1 MKEIGEYKTEVLAR
15 IADKQGRIRARRRSR
30 LSLVYPIALAFA
42 FLVLLFPGMP
52 GNPRTVSRPVGSD
65 FTYHEAGTSVHA
77 VAEYMA
83 QFLDAPSLPDA
94 DEASIGGSVLTDSSE
109 EMAGSEYHFFYVR
122 ILPVKDDPA
131 FGRRV
136 TLLLDR
142 ESQPLGQTALVSGN
156 GISIARW
163 QTGDGAYL
171 LFSAPGARK
180 GEVKPFF
187 PLLCELR
194 ADGKPIARRLTEET
208 LGIIEGSDEE
218 R

>member
-1 MKEIGEYKTEVLAR
+1 MKEIAQYKEEVLAR
-15 IADKQGRIRARRRSR
+15 IANEQGRIRAQRRSR
-30 LSLVYPIALAFA
+30 LTLVYPFALAFA
-42 FLVLLFPGMP
+42 FLILLFPGMP
-52 GNPRTVSRPVGSD
+52 GSPRTVSRPVGSD
-65 FTYHEAGTSVHA
+65 YTYHEMGTSVHE
-77 VAEYMA
+77 VAEYKS
-83 QFLDAPSLPDA
+83 LDAPSLPDA

-109 EMAGSEYHFFYVR
+109 EMAGSEYHFFDVR

-180 GEVKPFF
+180 GEAKPFF

-194 ADGKPIARRLTEET
+194 TDGKPIARRLTEET
-208 LGIIEGSDEE
+208 LGIIEDSDEE

>member
-42 FLVLLFPGMP
+42 FLVLLVPGMP
-52 GNPRTVSRPVGSD
+52 GNPRTVSRPVDSD
-65 FTYHEAGTSVHA
+65 FTYHEAGTSVHE
-77 VAEYMA
+77 VAEYKS
-83 QFLDAPSLPDA
+83 LDAPSLPDT

-109 EMAGSEYHFFYVR
+109 EMAGYEYHFFDVR

-180 GEVKPFF
+180 GEAKPFF